1 MSRQKSRR
9 NVSQNGGGYGYFHTG
24 QKEEENSM
32 ARTGNNI
39 YKRKD
44 GRYEGRILVGRNSRR
59 KPKYIYIY
67 AKTLREVKRKMSE
80 ARIDRLDAE
89 QGEPD
94 ISVQTAA
101 EEWVRTTKKK
111 WKPTTLRMYQSIV
124 SRYAIPILGGL
135 SVLKITDETLAEFA
149 ESLDEYSDKKCLS
162 DRYKKYICCL
172 VRQIIRNAHNIRHLE
187 QKILLIPE
195 FQIQKKI
202 IQLPPEQDLIRLK
215 QYLLK
220 NPEDDTCLGILVAMS
235 TGIRIGELCAL
246 QWGDFD
252 LERGNVIIR
261 KNLQRIRNA
270 ELQNRAQKDEVSK
283 TQVCI
288 QMPKTASSI
297 RIIPLA
303 DGLTDLLRAH
313 RKSPEKYLI
322 PGRKREWV
330 DIRTLQYR
338 FSSILKKCRIQPF
351 HFHLLRHAFASR
363 CVELG
368 CDIKGLS
375 EILGHSSVQITMNI
389 YVHSSTKQKKD
400 MMNLVC
406 CM

>member
-1 MSRQKSRR
+1 MQT
-9 NVSQNGGGYGYFHTG
+9 GGGYGCFHTG
-24 QKEEENSM
+24 QKEEKNIM

-80 ARIDRLDAE
+80 ARIDRLDTE
-89 QGEPD
+89 QREQD

-101 EEWVRTTKKK
+101 EEWIRTAKKK

-124 SRYAIPILGGL
+124 SHYVIPLLGSL
-135 SVLKITDETLAEFA
+135 SVLQIADKTLAEFA
-149 ESLDEYSDKKCLS
+149 ESLDGYSDKKSLS

-172 VRQIIRNAHNIRHLE
+172 VRQIIRNAQNTRHLE
-187 QKILLIPE
+187 QKILLIPD
-195 FQIQKKI
+195 FHLQKKI

-215 QYLLK
+215 QYLLEH
-220 NPEDDTCLGILVAMS
+220 PDDDTCLGILVAMS

-246 QWGDFD
+246 QWEDFD
-252 LERGNVIIR
+252 LERGSVLIR
-261 KNLQRIRNA
+261 KNLQRIQNA
-270 ELQNRAQKDEVSK
+270 EVQNEVQETGVTK
-283 TQVCI
+283 TRVCI
-288 QMPKTASSI
+288 QMPKTVSSI

-389 YVHSSTKQKKD
+389 YVHSSTKQKKA

-406 CM
+406 CL

>member
-1 MSRQKSRR
+1 
-9 NVSQNGGGYGYFHTG
+9 
-24 QKEEENSM
+24 
-32 ARTGNNI
+32 
-39 YKRKD
+39 
-44 GRYEGRILVGRNSRR
+44 
-59 KPKYIYIY
+59 
-67 AKTLREVKRKMSE
+67 
-80 ARIDRLDAE
+80 
-89 QGEPD
+89 
-94 ISVQTAA
+94 
-101 EEWVRTTKKK
+101 
-111 WKPTTLRMYQSIV
+111 
-124 SRYAIPILGGL
+124 
-135 SVLKITDETLAEFA
+135 
-149 ESLDEYSDKKCLS
+149 
-162 DRYKKYICCL
+162 
-172 VRQIIRNAHNIRHLE
+172 
-187 QKILLIPE
+187 
-195 FQIQKKI
+195 
-202 IQLPPEQDLIRLK
+202 
-215 QYLLK
+215 
-220 NPEDDTCLGILVAMS
+220 MS

-303 DGLTDLLRAH
+303 DGLTDLLRAN

-338 FSSILKKCRIQPF
+338 FSAILKKCRIQPF

-368 CDIKGLS
+368 CNIKSLS